1 MEDIE
6 LCINQY
12 DTGNINFVYSDEN
25 SKEIIGRISIKI
37 DTNDTE
43 ESGLKDQSDI
53 ISTFKTINNDIL
65 DNIVISGIENIRNIV
80 MSEIKST
87 KRIDNE
93 IIIKNEW
100 LLETDGTNLLKLFEN
115 DFIDY
120 RRTISNDI
128 VEIYENL
135 GIEATRNALIKEITE
150 VVEDQGEYINSRHIE
165 LLCDVMTST
174 GDLISINRE
183 GIKRGNIGPL
193 AKCSFENTTDQ
204 LIKAGIFGEL
214 DNLQGVSSNIMMG
227 QKINAGTNNCELLLD
242 EEKLIGL
249 TKSDIDENP
258 INIVNESN
266 IDILIDQTDIN
277 TDGCDDDDF
286 DFTV

>member
-1 MEDIE
+1 M
-6 LCINQY
+6 
-12 DTGNINFVYSDEN
+12 NIN
-25 SKEIIGRISIKI
+25 KI
-37 DTNDTE
+37 DE
-43 ESGLKDQSDI
+43 SESEYSGLLDQSDI
-53 ISTFKTINNDIL
+53 ISTFKTINNDL
-65 DNIVISGIENIRNIV
+65 LTNIVISGIKNIRNIV
-80 MSEIKST
+80 ISKIKTS
-87 KRIDNE
+87 KRIDSE
-93 IIIKNEW
+93 IVTFDEW
-100 LLETDGTNLLKLFEN
+100 LLETDGTNLLKIFQNE
-115 DFIDY
+115 FVDY
-120 RRTISNDI
+120 QRTISNDI
-128 VEIYENL
+128 IEIYETL
-135 GIEATRNALIKEITE
+135 GIEATRNALINEITE
-150 VVEDQGEYINSRHIE
+150 VVNDQGEYINSRHIE